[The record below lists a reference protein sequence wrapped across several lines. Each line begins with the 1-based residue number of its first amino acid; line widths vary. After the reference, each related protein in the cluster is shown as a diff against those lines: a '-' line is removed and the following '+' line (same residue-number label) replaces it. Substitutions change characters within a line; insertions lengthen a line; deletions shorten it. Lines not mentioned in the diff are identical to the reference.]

1 MSISVSYLLIKWHC
15 YGRETNCSYQMKGNN
30 CVLIHQN
37 MAEANV
43 IRADVEL
50 IGFEADC
57 INAVSLLVRRTNH

>member
-1 MSISVSYLLIKWHC
+1 MLIH
-15 YGRETNCSYQMKGNN
+15 
-30 CVLIHQN
+30 HQN

-57 INAVSLLVRRTNH
+57 INALSLLAGRTTN